1 MEHGL
6 KSIRWRA
13 GGKAESWKNRP
24 ALSEG
29 AAVSYDI
36 RRYCE
41 IHILG
46 GPMAEKYHLISSYT
60 CPWVQRS
67 VITMRAKGVEFDVT
81 YINLQD
87 KPDWFLEISP
97 HGKVPVLKVD
107 DQVLFESNAIAEYLD
122 EMIEPR
128 LHPADPVKRA
138 RNRAWTDFLTTFV
151 FGPGLNNV
159 TYCKSKE
166 ELPEALDIARQRLSR
181 LEEAIAKERG
191 NDGPYFNGDSLCL
204 VDAAYGPFLQ
214 RFSISEKVLQ
224 AGLLDDFPLVHAWSD
239 ALLANDTVTGAVA
252 PNFPEEF
259 EANLERRGT
268 YAWALMTAD
277 AAAE

>member
-1 MEHGL
+1 M
-6 KSIRWRA
+6 
-13 GGKAESWKNRP
+13 
-24 ALSEG
+24 
-29 AAVSYDI
+29 
-36 RRYCE
+36 
-41 IHILG
+41 
-46 GPMAEKYHLISSYT
+46 
-60 CPWVQRS
+60 
-67 VITMRAKGVEFDVT
+67 
-81 YINLQD
+81 
-87 KPDWFLEISP
+87 
-97 HGKVPVLKVD
+97 
-107 DQVLFESNAIAEYLD
+107 
-122 EMIEPR
+122 
-128 LHPADPVKRA
+128 
-138 RNRAWTDFLTTFV
+138 
-151 FGPGLNNV
+151 
-159 TYCKSKE
+159 
-166 ELPEALDIARQRLSR
+166 SR